1 MKTNKKCI
9 DCMNSKMVTF
19 ADDAKLICN
28 HPCMRGCGVLNE
40 NESTLCEH
48 FKPYPDKVECG
59 TISKLESPTE
69 EDLRPVRDLGKILE
83 FIKTNELKDVKFKY
97 DQNKRIASIHGT
109 KDGYSYSTMINFNIE
124 NGGEL

>member
-28 HPCMRGCGVLNE
+28 HPFICNVVGSDNYC
-40 NESTLCEH
+40 SH

-69 EDLRPVRDLGKILE
+69 EDLRPARDLGKVLE
-83 FIKTNELKDVKFKY
+83 FIKINELEDVKFKY

-109 KDGYSYSTMINFNIE
+109 KNGYSYSTMINFNKE
-124 NGGEL
+124 NGGEE